1 MGQLTIVTVPTSDLM
16 FLRRRG
22 ADMGCV
28 KGLLVALP
36 LLGEWDLSSSTIS
49 QVSLLES
56 MKSCE
61 ARAAIGVILS

>member
-1 MGQLTIVTVPTSDLM
+1 
-16 FLRRRG
+16 
-22 ADMGCV
+22 MGCV

-36 LLGEWDLSSSTIS
+36 LLGEWDLSSSIIS

-61 ARAAIGVILS
+61 PRAAIGVILF

>member
-1 MGQLTIVTVPTSDLM
+1 
-16 FLRRRG
+16 
-22 ADMGCV
+22 MGCV

-36 LLGEWDLSSSTIS
+36 LLGEWDLSSSAIS